1 MRFKLKHTLATR
13 WFHWV
18 NFPLL
23 FIMIWSGMLIYW
35 ADDVYYIGKDPDHPI
50 FHFFPDAFYAKMDFA
65 HRLSEGM
72 AWHFFFMWLFAI
84 NGFLYVGYTLLSGE
98 WRALVPDRKCWA
110 QAFAVVLH
118 DLHLRKELPPQ
129 GKFNAAQRISY
140 TGIVCL
146 GFLSLVTGLAI
157 YKPVQVAPL
166 TNLLGGYY
174 WARTEHFVLTLSY
187 LAFFVVHVSQVV
199 KAGWNNFR
207 SMVVGYEAMPAGAP
221 TGARE
226 LEHPPLD

>member
-1 MRFKLKHTLATR
+1 
-13 WFHWV
+13 
-18 NFPLL
+18 
-23 FIMIWSGMLIYW
+23 
-35 ADDVYYIGKDPDHPI
+35 
-50 FHFFPDAFYAKMDFA
+50 
-65 HRLSEGM
+65 
-72 AWHFFFMWLFAI
+72 MWLFAI